1 MIKEVER
8 LKGLMQ
14 VAAERLDF
22 EKAILIRDELNDL
35 KNKSKIELTRTNRKG
50 ITRQIRTK
58 QQR

>member
-22 EKAILIRDELNDL
+22 EKAILIRDELSDL
-35 KNKSKIELTRTNRKG
+35 KK
-50 ITRQIRTK
+50 QIK
-58 QQR
+58 KLS